1 MTKVNIVQGKRDFSR
16 LIQLSNESDGEIIV
30 TRRGIPVAV
39 LISYDHYQ
47 RLKRLEGYRR
57 ILQTRKRFT
66 AAGIRANEVYKESRR
81 LLEDR
86 P

>member
-1 MTKVNIVQGKRDFSR
+1 MTTINVAQGKRDFSR
-16 LIQLSNESDGEIIV
+16 LIQLSNKNDEEIVV
-30 TRRGIPVAV
+30 TRRGTPVAV

-57 ILQTRKRFT
+57 ILRARERFVSE
-66 AAGIRANEVYKESRR
+66 GVRADEVYAQSRR
-81 LLEDR
+81 QLKER

>member
-16 LIQLSNESDGEIIV
+16 LFQLSNESDGEIIV
-30 TRRGIPVAV
+30 TRKGIPVAV

-47 RLKRLEGYRR
+47 RLNRLEGYRR
-57 ILQTRKRFT
+57 QTGTSVLFIYLHQINNFIFKQH
-66 AAGIRANEVYKESRR
+66 A
-81 LLEDR
+81 

>member
-66 AAGIRANEVYKESRR
+66 AEGIRANEVYKESRR

>member
-1 MTKVNIVQGKRDFSR
+1 MTKVNIAQGKRDFSR

-30 TRRGIPVAV
+30 TRRGTPVVV
-39 LISYDHYQ
+39 LISYDQYR

-57 ILQTRKRFT
+57 ILQARGRF
-66 AAGIRANEVYKESRR
+66 ASAGVRADEVYKESRR
-81 LLEDR
+81 QLEEQ